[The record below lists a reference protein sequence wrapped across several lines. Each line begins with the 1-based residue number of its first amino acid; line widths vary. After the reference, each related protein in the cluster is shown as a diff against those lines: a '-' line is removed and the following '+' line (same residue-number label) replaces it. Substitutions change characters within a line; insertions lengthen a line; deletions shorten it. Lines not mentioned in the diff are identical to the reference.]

1 MSRHKGE
8 MRQPSGDKAQSG
20 IRTPS
25 DNKSQRLLRLSTSLG
40 SSWLQTLYGMLA
52 ILLFW
57 YIMHFAVGSAAI
69 PAPHTAI
76 LHFFRIFPVELSRH
90 LLVSLGRIS
99 VALLVSLVLGGAIGL
114 WMGVSERADRWLSP
128 VVYLLYPLPK
138 IAFLPV
144 LMILF
149 GLGET
154 SKIVLIII
162 IIIFQI
168 LVAARD
174 GVREIS
180 KELYYSVLSLGIGRS
195 GLYRHL
201 ILPATLPKI
210 MTALRICVGVSIS
223 ILFFGENYATTYG
236 IGYFIMNSWLMADYV
251 EMFSGILALSLMGF
265 MLFKGIDLLEERWC
279 RWTRLTRRLTEVHK
293 Q

>member
-1 MSRHKGE
+1 MSMLKGE
-8 MRQPSGDKAQSG
+8 MRQSGGDKAQLG

-25 DNKSQRLLRLSTSLG
+25 DDNSQRRLRISTSMG
-40 SSWLQTLYGMLA
+40 GSWLQTLYGMLA

-57 YIMHFAVGSAAI
+57 YVLHISVGSAAI

-76 LHFFRIFPVELSRH
+76 LHFFRIFPRELSRH

-99 VALLVSLVLGGAIGL
+99 VALLISLVLGGALGL

-174 GVREIS
+174 GVREIP
-180 KELYYSVLSLGIGRS
+180 KELYFSVLSLGIGRS

-265 MLFKGIDLLEERWC
+265 LLLKGIDLFEARWC
-279 RWTRLTRRLTEVHK
+279 RWTRLTRRLTDVHK
-293 Q
+293 

>member
-1 MSRHKGE
+1 MNSFDRGT
-8 MRQPSGDKAQSG
+8 SGDVKVLPGNMSNMG
-20 IRTPS
+20 I
-25 DNKSQRLLRLSTSLG
+25 LG
-40 SSWLQTLYGMLA
+40 DWRQTLSGMLA
-52 ILLFW
+52 ILAFW
-57 YIMHFAVGSAAI
+57 YLMHFLVNSAAI
-69 PAPHTAI
+69 PAPHKAI
-76 LHFFRIFPVELSRH
+76 LHFLRIFPGVLSRH
-90 LLVSLGRIS
+90 LLVSLGRIFT
-99 VALLVSLVLGGAIGL
+99 ALFVSLLIGGGLGL
-114 WMGVSERADRWLSP
+114 WMGTSQRADRILSP

-154 SKIVLIII
+154 SKVVLIILI
-162 IIIFQI
+162 IVFQI

-174 GVREIS
+174 GVREIP
-180 KELYYSVLSLGIGRS
+180 KELYFSVLSLGIGRA

-210 MTALRICVGVSIS
+210 MTALRISVGVSIS

-251 EMFSGILALSLMGF
+251 EMFSGILALSMMGLV
-265 MLFKGIDLLEERWC
+265 LFWGIDVLEQRWC
-279 RWTRLTRRLTEVHK
+279 RWTRLGKGALGASLDG
-293 Q
+293 QSW

>member
-1 MSRHKGE
+1 MK
-8 MRQPSGDKAQSG
+8 
-20 IRTPS
+20 RTERF
-25 DNKSQRLLRLSTSLG
+25 NTFQQGL
-40 SSWLQTLYGMLA
+40 LQTLYGMLA
-52 ILLFW
+52 ILVFW
-57 YIMHFAVGSAAI
+57 YMMHFGVGSAAI

-76 LHFFRIFPVELSRH
+76 LRFFTLLPGVLSRH
-90 LLVSLGRIS
+90 LLMSLGRIL
-99 VALLVSLVLGGAIGL
+99 VAISISLFLGSALGL
-114 WMGVSERADRWLSP
+114 WMGASHRVDRLLSP

-144 LMILF
+144 LMLLF

-154 SKIVLIII
+154 SKIMLIIL

-174 GVREIS
+174 GVREIP
-180 KELYYSVLSLGIGRS
+180 KELYFSVLSLGLGR
-195 GLYRHL
+195 GALYRHL

-210 MTALRICVGVSIS
+210 MTALRISVGISIS

-251 EMFSGILALSLMGF
+251 EMFSGILALSLMGLL
-265 MLFKGIDLLEERWC
+265 LFRVIDLLEARWC
-279 RWTRLTRRLTEVHK
+279 GWTQLGKK
-293 Q
+293 QAI